1 MIKTAEDA
9 YLAGRQAA
17 MQKLASD
24 GSNTALNVA
33 ALAAIPAG
41 AHLGSKY
48 NPNVKGLYEHA
59 ALELGVNRDQGE
71 YVKGKIKSQRE
82 KLIRAKEHAKT
93 LSRNKVYKGTVD
105 LDRKILQMYER
116 GLSRWEGER
125 TGLANEFMAAKK
137 NYKGKGYMDI
147 LRRNKG
153 TAIGLGLGTA
163 LAGGLYLAGRPD
175 EPDPNV
181 GPFVESI
188 ADGTYYDE
196 YEPVAKVGP
205 SAFYTSPSHSAGYRL
220 ASKYGPAQVISNQER
235 QRR

>member
-1 MIKTAEDA
+1 MTAQDA

-48 NPNVKGLYEHA
+48 NPNFKVLYDNA
-59 ALELGVNRDQGE
+59 AATMSGQHRYLKDLE
-71 YVKGKIKSQRE
+71 GKVKSQGE
-82 KLIRAKEHAKT
+82 KLIRAKEHAKN

-105 LDRKILQMYER
+105 LERAVLQHYESS
-116 GLSRWEGER
+116 LSRAEKAR
-125 TGLANEFMAAKK
+125 TRLANEYMAAKK
-137 NYKGKGYMDI
+137 NYKGKGFMDI

-175 EPDPNV
+175 EP
-181 GPFVESI
+181 EQ
-188 ADGTYYDE
+188 
-196 YEPVAKVGP
+196 EPVAKVGP
-205 SAFYTSPSHSAGYRL
+205 SSFYTSPSYLRGYRL
-220 ASKYGPAQVISNQER
+220 ASKYGPSQVLRNQER
-235 QRR
+235 QRV